1 MVIKNNHSDL
11 QNIIDSL
18 KIVLKT
24 TDDVELI
31 KLMIE
36 SIIERLEELSVED
49 GETSNKITLK

>member
-1 MVIKNNHSDL
+1 MTKSDL

-18 KIVLKT
+18 KIAATT

-36 SIIERLEELSVED
+36 SVIERLEELSVED
-49 GETSNKITLK
+49 SGETSNKITLK